1 MGKRELKYG
10 KIQKAVVQ
18 QCFYHKINSMNI
30 YKYCIQTSHLK
41 ICINAYLK
49 KLKRKY
55 GLVFLLKERYIIY
68 YSK

>member
-1 MGKRELKYG
+1 
-10 KIQKAVVQ
+10 
-18 QCFYHKINSMNI
+18 MNI
-30 YKYCIQTSHLK
+30 YKYYIQTSHLK

-68 YSK
+68 IVSNSSKLVHTMN

>member
-1 MGKRELKYG
+1 
-10 KIQKAVVQ
+10 
-18 QCFYHKINSMNI
+18 MNI